1 MKPFKV
7 NLIFLCTMNKVIF
20 GVVLFFWCVIFSSA
34 TNIYTSHT
42 SNLKNI
48 IIENLNNTKH
58 NVTGLLYK
66 FDDKDVFDVMKRVGQ
81 NGVQYDL
88 ICDENAYDMASEL
101 SDWGNISLFK
111 NVGWYDKLH
120 AKAMMFDDL
129 VLLVGSF
136 NLDKT
141 TFSTNMEIIVEITSN
156 SYINVFKNRFNEIK
170 LLL

>member
-7 NLIFLCTMNKVIF
+7 NLIFLYTMNKVIF
-20 GVVLFFWCVIFSSA
+20 GLVLFFWCVIFSSA

-42 SNLKNI
+42 TNLKNI

-66 FDDKDVFDVMKRVGQ
+66 FDDKDVFDVMKRIGQ
-81 NGVQYDL
+81 NGVQYNL
-88 ICDENAYDMASEL
+88 ICDENAYDMASGL
-101 SDWGNISLFK
+101 SDWGNISIFK
-111 NVGWYDKLH
+111 DVGWYDKLH

-156 SYINVFKNRFNEIK
+156 SYINVFKNRFNEVK